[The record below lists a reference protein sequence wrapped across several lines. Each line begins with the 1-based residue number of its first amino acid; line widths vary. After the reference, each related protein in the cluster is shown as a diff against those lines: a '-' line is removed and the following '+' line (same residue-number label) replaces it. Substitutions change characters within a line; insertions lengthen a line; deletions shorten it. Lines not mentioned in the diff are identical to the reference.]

1 LSLIVGVGSQLCHQI
16 LTADKGIGIAS
27 ASPAMELIIFDC
39 DGVLV
44 DSEIIAHQLL
54 AQMMTDLGHPM
65 TTAESVQK
73 FAGRSLAD
81 ILRRIEAI
89 LGRSISDDLG
99 QHYGSLL
106 LERLRRDLKPIA
118 GVKEAI
124 AALRCPCC
132 VASSSSLE
140 RIRLS
145 LEVTEL
151 APLFGSNIFSATQV
165 AHGKPA
171 PDLYLFA
178 ATRMAVAPDDCVVIE
193 DSTLGVTAGRA
204 AGMRV
209 IGFTGGAHAIGDA
222 ARYLA
227 AAGAY
232 PIVSSMAEL
241 PATVEGV
248 MSCVESPCQPR

>member
-1 LSLIVGVGSQLCHQI
+1 MGLV
-16 LTADKGIGIAS
+16 
-27 ASPAMELIIFDC
+27 IFDC

-54 AQMMTDLGHPM
+54 AQMMTDFGHPM
-65 TTAESVQK
+65 TWAESVRK

-81 ILRRIEAI
+81 ILPLIEAI
-89 LGRSISDDLG
+89 LGRRISDDLG
-99 QHYGSLL
+99 RHYGNLL

-124 AALRCPCC
+124 AALRCRHC

-145 LEVTEL
+145 LEVTQL
-151 APLFGSNIFSATQV
+151 APLFGSHIFSATQV

-171 PDLYLFA
+171 PDLYLFV
-178 ATRMAVAPDDCVVIE
+178 ATTMAVPPEDCIVIE
-193 DSTLGVTAGRA
+193 DSVPGTSAGRA

-209 IGFTGGAHAIGDA
+209 IGFTGAAHATSDTAGH
-222 ARYLA
+222 LT
-227 AAGAY
+227 AAGAN
-232 PIVSSMAEL
+232 PIISSMVEL
-241 PATVEGV
+241 PSAVRKV
-248 MSCVESPCQPR
+248 MSWVEKPQQLT

>member
-1 LSLIVGVGSQLCHQI
+1 MS
-16 LTADKGIGIAS
+16 
-27 ASPAMELIIFDC
+27 LIIFDC

-65 TTAESVQK
+65 IAAESIQK

-81 ILRRIEAI
+81 TLPLLEAI
-89 LGRSISDDLG
+89 LGRRLPDHLG
-99 QHYGSLL
+99 QKYGALL
-106 LERLRRDLKPIA
+106 LQRLRRDLKPVNGA
-118 GVKEAI
+118 KEAI
-124 AALRCPCC
+124 TQLACLRC

-140 RIRLS
+140 RIHLS
-145 LEVTEL
+145 LEVTGL
-151 APLFGSNIFSATQV
+151 ASLFGSNVFSVGQV

-178 ATRMAVAPDDCVVIE
+178 ARTLAVSPENCIVIE
-193 DSTLGVTAGRA
+193 DSAVGVKAGRS

-209 IGFTGGAHAIGDA
+209 IGFTGGAHTSSDA
-222 ARYLA
+222 AEHLA

-232 PIVSSMAEL
+232 PVISSMAEL
-241 PATVEGV
+241 RASVELL
-248 MSCVESPCQPR
+248 MPYVERPQGR